1 MASNDARIVFT
12 PSGRRGTFPHGT
24 RLLDAARSIG
34 VDVDS
39 VCGGRGLCGRC
50 RVVCME
56 GDFAKHAIRSRP
68 ANLSPLNETEEKY
81 SERRR
86 ELAKNHRLSCQA
98 VIRGDLVIDVPPESQ
113 MHRQGDSQ
121 GCRAP

>member
-1 MASNDARIVFT
+1 MTSGDARIVFT
-12 PSGRRGTFPHGT
+12 PTGRRGTFPHGT

-50 RVVCME
+50 RVVCMD
-56 GDFAKHAIRSRP
+56 GDFAKHAINSRSTH
-68 ANLSPLNETEEKY
+68 LSTVNEIEERY

-86 ELAKNHRLSCQA
+86 KLANNHRLSCQA
-98 VIRGDLVIDVPPESQ
+98 VIRGDLG
-113 MHRQGDSQ
+113 H
-121 GCRAP
+121 